1 MIYLDNAATGFPKP
15 QSVIEE
21 MVRCMRQYCG
31 NPGRGSHRLAMEAA
45 ERIFECRVSLASFFG
60 VENPENVIFTP
71 NATTALNLAIK
82 GLLKDGDHVLI
93 SDMEHNAVLRPI
105 HRLAKEGRITYD
117 VFSSMATRS
126 DATAEQICAELERLL
141 KPHTRMLVCSHAS
154 NICSYHAPLRE
165 LGAFCKRRGL
175 LFVVDAAQ
183 SAGHLPI
190 NVREMQIDALCA
202 PGHKGLMG
210 PQGSGFLI
218 LGEGLVADTLTEGGS
233 GYHSLEADM
242 PTEAPER
249 YEAGTLATPAIVG
262 LLTGLEEV
270 KRLGAS
276 SIFRHIETLNLRLQ
290 NQLLGM
296 RGVTVYTPHHVGSV
310 LLFNIDGMAADLVGT
325 ELDRLGF
332 CVRAGFHCAA
342 LGHTTLG
349 TPSGG
354 AVRVSPGIFNT
365 RSQIDSFANAVEM
378 IAKKNKRLKTSPI

>member
-15 QSVIEE
+15 QTVIDE
-21 MVRCMRQYCG
+21 VARCMRQYCG

-45 ERIFECRVSLASFFG
+45 EKIFECRVSLASFFG
-60 VENPENVIFTP
+60 AENPESVIFTP
-71 NATTALNLAIK
+71 NATAALNLAIK

-105 HRLAKEGRITYD
+105 HRLAKEGKITYD
-117 VFSSMATRS
+117 VFSSMATRN
-126 DATAEQICAELERLL
+126 DATAELICAELARLL
-141 KPHTRMLVCSHAS
+141 KPNTRMLICSHAS
-154 NICSYHAPLRE
+154 NICSYHAPLSE

-190 NVREMQIDALCA
+190 DVKSMQIDALCA

-218 LGEGLVADTLTEGGS
+218 LGEGTLADTLMEGGS

-242 PTEAPER
+242 PTDSPER

-262 LLTGLEEV
+262 LLRGVEEV
-270 KRLGAS
+270 RRIGLS
-276 SIFRHIETLNLRLQ
+276 SIFRHIESLNSHLQ
-290 NQLLGM
+290 ERLLGM
-296 RGVTVYTPHHVGSV
+296 NGVTVYTPHHVGAV
-310 LLFNIDGMAADLVGT
+310 LLFNIDGMGADRVGT

-349 TPSGG
+349 TPAGG

-365 RSQIDSFANAVEM
+365 RAQIDAFANAVEI
-378 IAKKNKRLKTSPI
+378 IAKK